1 MPLLLPL
8 LSRYWKP
15 LLVGG
20 LFLVV
25 GGYIW
30 LLKHELADC
39 HQKVAMFEA
48 VQARNNEAIAAQ
60 NRAVRKMWI
69 DRKRQETASVVA
81 SGILAKAVVES
92 RQPLHFTQKES
103 CTADVTQL
111 FHQLRRVE

>member
-81 SGILAKAVVES
+81 SGILAKAEVQAAAPVVF
-92 RQPLHFTQKES
+92 RKGAT
-103 CTADVTQL
+103 CTADVREL
-111 FHQLRRVE
+111 FLRLRGIK